1 MKNLL
6 RLLVLL
12 GAIWFLVGCGSD
24 KGTST
29 PAPEPTPDVTIT
41 IPDVEPTPDVDP
53 TPRTTRP
60 RPPTTRPPTTRPPI
74 TVPDPTPEP
83 SPEPSAINGQCG
95 TVIET
100 CAAGKYINTPDA
112 SDTARWLCQGK
123 NGGNSVTCS
132 QRFPAPS
139 ISVVRNFISRA
150 DNNGTTVHLAWT
162 KPKTF
167 VRDELD
173 QYIIEQAPDNS
184 GSPGTWSRITY
195 TKQTDKTINGLS
207 PTTKYH
213 FRIRAQGNVTGSDWV
228 SHIVTT
234 KARPLIGTGSIKLMA
249 DGIHVGNAS
258 ISPGHQDITLT
269 ETITNILCTSSYK
282 ARVHDLFVGK
292 IDTDYWGTEDDEFCG
307 VQKTALNDGDSKVT
321 LSIGH
326 PNPEEGLI
334 RIHHTALSGDV
345 IKIHIQIFT
354 TDTNKIDL
362 IGLILMFKKYITRS
376 VGKERETKYYYADG
390 TDHESLNG

>member
-1 MKNLL
+1 MKHRNKIII
-6 RLLVLL
+6 LLVAL
-12 GAIWFLVGCGSD
+12 GFLVGCGSD
-24 KGTST
+24 KDVGTLT
-29 PAPEPTPDVTIT
+29 ATTTTTQPDTI
-41 IPDVEPTPDVDP
+41 PDVDP
-53 TPRTTRP
+53 TPDTTA
-60 RPPTTRPPTTRPPI
+60 PPTTRSRPRPTPNPITFPTPPIVVPTPSPSPPTTSPP
-74 TVPDPTPEP
+74 TTAPPTTAPP
-83 SPEPSAINGQCG
+83 TTLSSVINGQCG

-195 TKQTDKTINGLS
+195 TKKTDKTINGLS

-228 SHIVTT
+228 SLTVTT
-234 KARPLIGTGSIKLMA
+234 KAKPLIGTGSIKLMA
-249 DGIHVGNAS
+249 KNTHVGNAS
-258 ISPGHQDITLT
+258 ISSGYQDLTLT
-269 ETITNILCTSSYK
+269 QTITNILCTSSDK
-282 ARVHDLFVGK
+282 ASVHDLFVGK
-292 IDTDYWGTEDDEFCG
+292 IATDYWGCLLYTSPSPRDR
-307 VQKTALNDGDSKVT
+307 QKSRMPSSA
-321 LSIGH
+321 
-326 PNPEEGLI
+326 
-334 RIHHTALSGDV
+334 
-345 IKIHIQIFT
+345 
-354 TDTNKIDL
+354 
-362 IGLILMFKKYITRS
+362 
-376 VGKERETKYYYADG
+376 
-390 TDHESLNG
+390 

>member
-1 MKNLL
+1 MNNLIRAIL
-6 RLLVLL
+6 IVA
-12 GAIWFLVGCGSD
+12 AIWLLMGCGSD

-29 PAPEPTPDVTIT
+29 PAPEPTPDTTIT

-74 TVPDPTPEP
+74 VVPDPTPEP
-83 SPEPSAINGQCG
+83 SPTTPSAINGQCG

-123 NGGNSVTCS
+123 NGGNSVSCS

-228 SHIVTT
+228 SLTVTT
-234 KARPLIGTGSIKLMA
+234 KAKPLIGTGSIKLMA
-249 DGIHVGNAS
+249 KNTHVGNAS
-258 ISPGHQDITLT
+258 ISSGYQDLTLT
-269 ETITNILCTSSYK
+269 QTITNILCTSSDK
-282 ARVHDLFVGK
+282 ASVHDYL
-292 IDTDYWGTEDDEFCG
+292 
-307 VQKTALNDGDSKVT
+307 
-321 LSIGH
+321 
-326 PNPEEGLI
+326 
-334 RIHHTALSGDV
+334 
-345 IKIHIQIFT
+345 
-354 TDTNKIDL
+354 
-362 IGLILMFKKYITRS
+362 
-376 VGKERETKYYYADG
+376 
-390 TDHESLNG
+390 